1 MELPSIN
8 STTSISDNAELRNY
22 YDKLLFRNNSGRSL
36 ADLQAAG
43 NAAAVANHK
52 AGDQGGNAGPAPATA
67 PVPRVDFINGF
78 GASSPSSAGGSFS
91 GASGPPR
98 RQSIFNSLM
107 APEALT
113 TSSQQDSLSFS
124 FAMPGFQNRN
134 GSIPQEPLRPTQFLG
149 DYSGER
155 RASYIA
161 DTLIRQNVP
170 QQGPVLPVQNNNDKA
185 AAPGTQYNYLNYL
198 NGQVS
203 HQQQPQQI
211 QQPSPPLPQIQPQQQ
226 QQQPQ
231 MRQYNEG
238 YYRRNRQNQNQ
249 NNMKEAN
256 GRDEQNGII
265 LNQDR
270 LLQSS
275 DDLHALYLDCGK
287 NYFSAKEVYHFA
299 DYVKAMLQPQDQSI
313 GDFTPDIRPA
323 LSQFLAFLKS
333 CNLNYNPQSDA
344 FMSSDKRTATLRRNS
359 VPIHSAMATAQ
370 AANKLAALQMQPSN
384 SNSNSTSAYLHYRP
398 LVLVSLK
405 NGKLELLSMAQ
416 SAQMAMKRGDL
427 VVIDGD
433 RGKDLTLVVEPV
445 VSLNLALIINFLKKK
460 IHFDSLI
467 TNKNQHFPNGSFIEA
482 LQECTRGVSDK
493 LNPKLYDIIELT
505 QLVVPSKQVLRFA
518 TPWEVGTNLHN
529 KFQDELKALHIAQL
543 KLKAL
548 NSGLVSRNGE
558 TDGQSANNQAS
569 TNGNN
574 NGKRLNIKI
583 LNAEFQFDRK
593 KLTFYYICEER
604 NDFRE
609 LIKELFKFYKTRIW
623 LCAIP
628 NNLDIDT
635 QYYDKDQKEL
645 KMYQE
650 MMQHY
655 SVDDLVD
662 SNIQQNGGNNGFIV
676 APPLNELELDNF
688 QIGVYQELVK
698 QLF

>member
-43 NAAAVANHK
+43 NAAAAAAAASSRPVE
-52 AGDQGGNAGPAPATA
+52 QNAAPAP
-67 PVPRVDFINGF
+67 PPPRVDFINGF
-78 GASSPSSAGGSFS
+78 GNGPGPAAIPAGPPGPVQQ
-91 GASGPPR
+91 GPPR

-107 APEALT
+107 APEAPA

-124 FAMPGFQNRN
+124 FAMPGFHNRN
-134 GSIPQEPLRPTQFLG
+134 SIPQEPLRPTQFLG
-149 DYSGER
+149 DYAGER

-170 QQGPVLPVQNNNDKA
+170 QQGPVLPIQNNNT
-185 AAPGTQYNYLNYL
+185 APGPSYNYLNYL
-198 NGQVS
+198 NGQVT
-203 HQQQPQQI
+203 
-211 QQPSPPLPQIQPQQQ
+211 QQ

-231 MRQYNEG
+231 QQQPQMQQQQVQQPQQKQFNEG
-238 YYRRNRQNQNQ
+238 YYRRNRNQNQ
-249 NNMKEAN
+249 NHIKETS
-256 GRDEQNGII
+256 GPDEQSQQNGIV

-275 DDLHALYLDCGK
+275 EELHALYLDCGK
-287 NYFSAKEVYHFA
+287 NYFSADEVYHFA
-299 DYVKAMLQPQDQSI
+299 DYLQAMLQPQDQSI
-313 GDFTPDIRPA
+313 GEFTPDIRPA

-359 VPIHSAMATAQ
+359 VPIHSTLAAAQ
-370 AANKLAALQMQPSN
+370 TANKLAALQMQP

-445 VSLNLALIINFLKKK
+445 VSLNLALVINFLKKK

-467 TNKNQHFPNGSFIEA
+467 TNKNQHFPNKSFVEA

-518 TPWEVGTNLHN
+518 TPWEVSTNLHN

-548 NSGLVSRNGE
+548 NSGLVSRPGE
-558 TDGQSANNQAS
+558 GEAPAQNVQ
-569 TNGNN
+569 TNA

-628 NNLDIDT
+628 NNLDIDSK
-635 QYYDKDQKEL
+635 YYDQDQKEL

-662 SNIQQNGGNNGFIV
+662 SNIQQNGSNNGFIV

-688 QIGVYQELVK
+688 QIGVYQELVQ